1 MMLMNFR
8 TIHILPILS
17 RIRRDMALN
26 LRLNVFFILWIHA
39 DQSINDV
46 LLIRQYCCHD
56 GKSKEHEGNAYERTN
71 EK

>member
-1 MMLMNFR
+1 
-8 TIHILPILS
+8 
-17 RIRRDMALN
+17 MALN
-26 LRLNVFFILWIHA
+26 LRLNAFFILWIHA